1 MKILVSG
8 ATGFIGRNL
17 VKELVK
23 RGNEVY
29 CLVRRISPR
38 VNFLKEIDT
47 GDNEYKSPRLNLIY
61 GDITDKE
68 SLAKIEG
75 DFKVFFHC
83 AGAVENRNWRR
94 LYMVNVKGTE
104 NVCELALRLGVERL
118 IYLSSVAVVSG
129 NSEVPLYE
137 DLPYKSTNLYGESK
151 IEAEKKVLDAR
162 KKGLRVCILRPCMV
176 YGREEPH
183 LLNLLLFLLKYR
195 LFPLLEEGKHL
206 WHLVYIGNLINALI
220 LALNNDKLL
229 EKVFF
234 VADEDILTVKEVL
247 FTLCGAIGA
256 KPPFSLPNRFTPLLL
271 SLPYFKKLKFFLKD
285 RVYSIE
291 RIKSVGY
298 RSLYRTK
305 DALRESV
312 CIR

>member
-17 VKELVK
+17 VKELIK

-29 CLVRRISPR
+29 CLVRRTSPR
-38 VNFLKEIDT
+38 VNFLREIDT
-47 GDNEYKSPRLNLIY
+47 GDNEYKSPMLKLIY

-151 IEAEKKVLDAR
+151 IEAEKRVLDAR

-206 WHLVYIGNLINALI
+206 WHLLYIGNLINALI

-247 FTLCGAIGA
+247 FTLCEAIGA
-256 KPPFSLPNRFTPLLL
+256 KPPFNLPNRFTPLVL

-305 DALRESV
+305 DALRKSV